1 MELII
6 ITCGVRMNS
15 DIQCMRCSVTLTQD
29 EVNENTE
36 PDYTCRKCTQMQQR
50 FRDFYEHTRDEAY
63 FTENENVPSWE
74 HYAWL
79 IMSDAQDS
87 GILKNDL
94 DILMEDKDIT
104 VEDYRKIIEILAKA
118 FVQAQFDDSQQ
129 ELPR

>member
-1 MELII
+1 
-6 ITCGVRMNS
+6 MNS
-15 DIQCMRCSVTLTQD
+15 DTQCMRCNVTLTQD

-50 FRDFYEHTRDEAY
+50 FRDFYEHTRDEDY
-63 FTENENVPSWE
+63 FNQENVPKWE
-74 HYAWL
+74 RYAWM

-94 DILMEDKDIT
+94 DIMIDDKDVTID
-104 VEDYRKIIEILAKA
+104 DYRKVIEILAKA
-118 FVQAQFDDSQQ
+118 FMQAQFDDSAQ

>member
-6 ITCGVRMNS
+6 IIRGVRMTS
-15 DIQCMRCSVTLTQD
+15 EIQCMRCSVILTED

-50 FRDFYEHTRDEAY
+50 FRDFYEHTRDEEY
-63 FTENENVPSWE
+63 FTENENVPKWE
-74 HYAWL
+74 HYAWM
-79 IMSDAQDS
+79 IMSNAQDS

-94 DILMEDKDIT
+94 DIMMEDKDVT

-118 FVQAQFDDSQQ
+118 FMQAQFDDSQQ

>member
-6 ITCGVRMNS
+6 TIRGVRMNS
-15 DIQCMRCSVTLTQD
+15 GIQCMRCEMLLTQD

-36 PDYTCRKCTQMQQR
+36 EGFTCRKCTQMQQR
-50 FRDFYEHTRDEAY
+50 FRDFSEHSKDEDY
-63 FTENENVPSWE
+63 FTNQENVPKWE
-74 HYAWL
+74 RYAWM

-94 DILMEDKDIT
+94 DIMMDDNDVTKD
-104 VEDYRKIIEILAKA
+104 DYRKVIEILAKA
-118 FVQAQFDDSQQ
+118 FMQAQFDDSSQ

>member
-1 MELII
+1 M
-6 ITCGVRMNS
+6 MNS
-15 DIQCMRCSVTLTQD
+15 DIQCMRCTVTLTQH

-36 PDYTCRKCTQMQQR
+36 HDYTCRKCTQMQQR

-63 FTENENVPSWE
+63 FTENENVPKWE
-74 HYAWL
+74 RYAWM

-94 DILMEDKDIT
+94 DIMMEDKDVT
-104 VEDYRKIIEILAKA
+104 VEDYRKVIEILAKA
-118 FVQAQFDDSQQ
+118 FMQAQFDDSQQ